1 MTQTSEE
8 SSMTIG
14 ELARRSGLAVSTI
27 RAWEQRY
34 GLLSPARS
42 AGGHRRYSA
51 EDLRRLRAAQALVE
65 QGVSR
70 SAAAGQAMEGGSG
83 AAPAGH
89 TLPVPAVDPI
99 ALRAAYQATRSLLA
113 LRRPKEAVDILVS
126 LVRELGGDVVP
137 AEHAGPDALPLD
149 LSLGECPPLLPVAD
163 PYSVTRLHLERV
175 LPTVVDDARRAAAI
189 ARRLSSVRGRK
200 PAG

>member
-1 MTQTSEE
+1 
-8 SSMTIG
+8 MTIG
-14 ELARRSGLAVSTI
+14 DLARRSGLAVSTI

-34 GLLSPARS
+34 GLLHPARS

-70 SAAAGQAMEGGSG
+70 SAAAGQAMEGSSS
-83 AAPAGH
+83 AAPAGR
-89 TLPVPAVDPI
+89 TLPVPAVDPD

-113 LRRPKEAVDILVS
+113 LRRPNDAVDILVS

-137 AEHAGPDALPLD
+137 AEGAGPDALPLD
-149 LSLGECPPLLPVAD
+149 LSLGESPPLLPVAD
-163 PYSVTRLHLERV
+163 PYSVSRLNLERV

-189 ARRLSSVRGRK
+189 ARRLSSVRGRQ